1 MIPLRLFRALRAQI
15 PDRTTRLAILRAKS
29 GVAGLFRVNPSLGR
43 IEVNSIEFAVRYANL
58 ENTHVV

>member
-1 MIPLRLFRALRAQI
+1 MIPLHLFRAVKSQI

-43 IEVNSIEFAVRYANL
+43 VEVNSIEYASRKLDL
-58 ENTHVV
+58 EWRD

>member
-43 IEVNSIEFAVRYANL
+43 VEVNSIEFMTRVAGL
-58 ENTHVV
+58 EK

>member
-1 MIPLRLFRALRAQI
+1 MIPLHLFRVIKSQI

-43 IEVNSIEFAVRYANL
+43 VEVNSIEFVTRVAGL
-58 ENTHVV
+58 EK